1 MLQAVVK
8 FVSFCYV
15 FVFVGFESGV
25 FCKIFVHCN
34 ELLNY
39 EYNRI
44 VKINA
49 GIRKIDNENFEF
61 LR

>member
-1 MLQAVVK
+1 M
-8 FVSFCYV
+8 
-15 FVFVGFESGV
+15 FVGFESGV

-34 ELLNY
+34 ELLNC